1 MSRLTKKDS
10 SMKTYMHIYSDENKQ
25 FVVYDLCQK
34 LGKIEDLMEKYDI
47 NDLVELEIALDYYKH
62 RYDNVQTRKI
72 DNNE

>member
-34 LGKIEDLMEKYDI
+34 LGLIEDILEEYGIEDLI
-47 NDLVELEIALDYYKH
+47 ELKIALDYYNH
-62 RYDNVQTRKI
+62 RYDKVETRRI
-72 DNNE
+72 